1 MADTFRPVNIK
12 KLLSKYGSQSSQ
24 YERAPGYSSFF
35 FDPHDTHYSVYGNL
49 RCADRAQFGDVSC
62 DTLRRVS
69 KKAFIINI
77 CINHVL
83 KKMKPFLKPS
93 TTTNQRGF
101 VVVKDGN
108 SAAPGKGG
116 GTEKEIERFIMSTGL
131 TDDSGRDNFQRF
143 ALKILRDCLEID
155 QVATEIGFRRNGKPC
170 SFHAVDAATILKVIP
185 GQHNPDDIEFIQVID
200 GIPQAYFP
208 KGTIVFDFLNPR
220 TDVHHPF
227 YGYSYVD
234 QVIDLVTASI
244 NTFAYNAGFFT
255 ENKLPRGMLLV
266 DGNVSD
272 ATIESMEDYIAD
284 MMSGGPAGQW
294 KVPIIPSG
302 GTGDNSRSISWV
314 PLGNTSREMEF
325 QQWMDYQTSCIV
337 AMFGC
342 SMDEL
347 GLQSNKSQALFEH
360 QGSTQIKAAKSTIL
374 GDMLSFLQDYMTR
387 IIGVFYPG
395 YRLEFVG
402 YETED
407 PKALVDLASA
417 ELSSYRTLN
426 EVRKDRGY
434 EELDSEWANIPLNP
448 QAVQLYNSAKMQ
460 EQSGGGMGGLEDM
473 GMEDGGYS
481 PEEDNEEQGDDFGEE
496 DLVEDTEAKVERVD
510 ELGKSLRFE
519 I

>member
-12 KLLSKYGSQSSQ
+12 KLLAKYGSQYSQ
-24 YERAPGYSSFF
+24 YEREPGYNSFF
-35 FDPHDTHYSVYGNL
+35 FDPYDTHYSVYGNL
-49 RCADRAQFGDVSC
+49 RCADRTQFGDVSC
-62 DTLRRVS
+62 QTLRRVS

-83 KKMKPFLKPS
+83 KKIKPFLKPS
-93 TTTNQRGF
+93 TTMNQRGF

-108 SAAPGKGG
+108 ADELGKSD

-131 TDDSGRDNFQRF
+131 TEDSGRDNFPRF

-170 SFHAVDAATILKVIP
+170 SFHAVDSATILKVIP
-185 GQHNPDDIEFIQVID
+185 GQHNPDNIEFIQVID

-208 KGTIVFDFLNPR
+208 NGTIVFDYLNPR
-220 TDVHHPF
+220 TDVNHPF

-302 GTGDNSRSISWV
+302 GSGDNSRSISWV
-314 PLGNTSREMEF
+314 PLSNTSREMEF

-360 QGSTQIKAAKSTIL
+360 QGATQIKAAKSTIL
-374 GDMLSFLQDYMTR
+374 GDMLAFLQDYMTR

-402 YETED
+402 YETDD
-407 PKALVDLASA
+407 PKALADLASA
-417 ELSSYRTLN
+417 ELNSYRTLN
-426 EVRKDRGY
+426 EVRKERG
-434 EELDSEWANIPLNP
+434 EDALEFEWANIPLNP

-460 EQSGGGMGGLEDM
+460 EQPGGGMGLEDD
-473 GMEDGGYS
+473 EGGG
-481 PEEDNEEQGDDFGEE
+481 EFGE
-496 DLVEDTEAKVERVD
+496 DFVEEVEHVA
-510 ELGKSLRFE
+510 ELGKSLLFE